1 MTCDNP
7 CCLENPFLDLPW
19 FSILL
24 RSLLLIVLVRTFQ
37 GLLSSNPLGASGLLD
52 CPRFVPVIL
61 RSLSIT
67 GRWGV
72 SRVSSL
78 FLFQDRK

>member
-7 CCLENPFLDLPW
+7 CCLENPFLDLPEL
-19 FSILL
+19 SILL
-24 RSLLLIVLVRTFQ
+24 RSLLLMVLVRTFQ
-37 GLLSSNPLGASGLLD
+37 GLLSSNPLGASWLLD

-67 GRWGV
+67 GRRGESV
-72 SRVSSL
+72 VSSL
-78 FLFQDRK
+78 LLLQDWK